1 MARLRH
7 LVARQAAKQRL
18 AASFGRI
25 REPLATSEERLA
37 ANFDHNREPL
47 ATSEERHSAWRTQND
62 AGSFDDLLR
71 L

>member
-37 ANFDHNREPL
+37 A
-47 ATSEERHSAWRTQND
+47 WRPQND
-62 AGSFDDLLR
+62 VGSFDDLLR